1 VASGKKAALSSAGTA
16 SVIREVT
23 EAEFIDQFTDLI
35 DRFDASI
42 APDAR
47 PEFAGAEAGDP
58 HEHTTRVHFLDELI
72 ELLGW
77 SLELGGNMA
86 EEVRLKGETTTFMD
100 YLGVRADTNAPAL
113 LIEAKAWDK
122 AFPEPRKAGP
132 FEAPTLLGD
141 GINHWRSGGEAKD
154 SPVAGQWHAYI
165 NQVGG
170 YVKGLRDRHGHTLP
184 RAVITSGQWIV
195 VFVDPVQ
202 AFVEGAVEDV
212 KIRIFKKQNFKAQAS
227 ELFSLISKKALAAE
241 TPFNVRPTEVLHY
254 LTKNMVVACFH
265 AVHVSYEASGSPIFG
280 RKPRVLIYPALVL
293 RGADNM
299 LLTVLEESEESLL
312 EYTKDET
319 TDELSLAP
327 HIDKLVAGA
336 AALLA
341 RTGEQLDLEL
351 QPAPVVDFPGFPREL
366 MHKPA
371 VTRPLARSNPR
382 ERDNWIIVTGQ
393 ATHFVKAGPDVDCRF
408 HKWSVCNVIR
418 LAAGPSAVSRP
429 VLSIPRA
436 LFIDET
442 LHHCAHRDVVDRKE
456 PRCQIHMIDA
466 SLCCRGCT
474 FVSNCWPGDTRP
486 SLPCGT

>member
-1 VASGKKAALSSAGTA
+1 MAVGQKAALSSAGA
-16 SVIREVT
+16 APVIREVT
-23 EAEFIDQFTDLI
+23 EAEFIERFADLI

-42 APDAR
+42 AADAR

-58 HEHTTRVHFLDELI
+58 HEHTTRVHFLDELV

-77 SLELGGNMA
+77 SLGLGGDMA
-86 EEVRLKGETTTFMD
+86 EEARLKGETTTFMD

-122 AFPEPRKAGP
+122 AFLQPRRKVAY
-132 FEAPTLLGD
+132 EAPTLLGD
-141 GINHWRSGGEAKD
+141 GINHWRSGGEAKG
-154 SPVAGQWHAYI
+154 SPIAGQWHDYI
-165 NQVGG
+165 DQVGG
-170 YVKGLRDRHGHTLP
+170 YVKGLKDKYGHTLP

-202 AFVEGAVEDV
+202 AFVEGTVEDV
-212 KIRIFKKQNFKAQAS
+212 KIKIFHKQNFKAQAS
-227 ELFSLISKKALAAE
+227 EIFRLISKNALAAE
-241 TPFNVRPTEVLHY
+241 TPFNVRPTQVLSY
-254 LTKNMVVACFH
+254 LTKDLVVACFH
-265 AVHVSYEASGSPIFG
+265 AIHVSYEASGTPIFG
-280 RKPRVLIYPALVL
+280 RKPRVSVYPALVL

-319 TDELSLAP
+319 TDELSLGP
-327 HIDKLVAGA
+327 HVERLAAGA

-341 RTGEQLDLEL
+341 RTGAQLDIEL
-351 QPAPVVDFPGFPREL
+351 RPAPIVDFPGFPPEP
-366 MHKPA
+366 MNKPS

-393 ATHFVKAGPDVDCRF
+393 ATHFVKTVPDVDCRF
-408 HKWSVCNVIR
+408 HKWSVCNFVR
-418 LAAGPSAVSRP
+418 LAAGPSAISRP
-429 VLSIPRA
+429 ALAIPRA

-442 LHHCAHRDVVDRKE
+442 PHHCAHRDVMDRRD

-474 FVSNCWPGDTRP
+474 FASDCWPGDTRP
-486 SLPCGT
+486 PLPCGT